1 MGFITTGLV
10 DYIDEQQFPLITK
23 ALAGGRTAS
32 MITPVLGVK
41 GPTELNM
48 MDVDVNM
55 SSDSGCT
62 WDQSGNITYS
72 QRLIDAKNVKINMEF
87 CPKALEQFYLR
98 TQLAPGAHTEALP
111 FEEQFSN
118 YLVEKIQDELEI
130 VIWQGDA
137 SGATGTNLDMFDG
150 LLHDSASFVDCNTA
164 AYGPVLGGLT
174 MADAVEAVQRVY
186 ALSDSAAVAK
196 GDFKIFCGLD
206 VFRLFAS
213 AIMNGGGMTGGGGQ
227 LANYQSDFDPLRM
240 IFPGTNIEV
249 VGVNGLTGQT
259 KVVGMNLSNAH
270 YGTDLQADSSSLEL
284 WYSQDDRK
292 LRVACEFTYGTQIAF
307 LDQVGAVL
315 I

>member
-1 MGFITTGLV
+1 MGFVTTGLV
-10 DYIDEQQFPLITK
+10 DFVQEQQFPLITK

-41 GPTELNM
+41 GKTALNM
-48 MDVDVNM
+48 MDVAVNM
-55 SSDSGCT
+55 QADSGCT
-62 WDQSGNITYS
+62 FVESGDITYS
-72 QRLIDAKNVKINMEF
+72 QRMIDAKNVKVNMEF

-118 YLVEKIQDELEI
+118 YLVEKIQDELEV

-164 AYGPVLGGLT
+164 AYGTPLTTLT
-174 MADAVEAVQRVY
+174 MADAVESVQRVY
-186 ALSDSAAVAK
+186 ALAPSAAVAK

-206 VFRLFAS
+206 VFRLYAS
-213 AIMNGGGMTGGGGQ
+213 ALANGAGMTGGGGQ

-270 YGTDLQADSSSLEL
+270 YGTDLQEDSSSLEL

-292 LRVACEFTYGTQIAF
+292 LKVACSFTYGTQIAF
-307 LDQVGAVL
+307 LDQIGAVL